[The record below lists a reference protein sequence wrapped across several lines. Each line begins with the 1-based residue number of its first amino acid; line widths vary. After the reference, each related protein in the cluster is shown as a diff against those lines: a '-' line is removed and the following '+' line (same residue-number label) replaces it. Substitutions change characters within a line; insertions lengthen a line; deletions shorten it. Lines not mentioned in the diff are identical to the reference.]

1 MHLFVFESGIGAC
14 TNSCHFDWGMLLGC
28 FWKSLWGLVGASWGL
43 LGTSWG
49 PLGSVA
55 AGKPLVGLLGASW
68 GPLGGLSKTIK
79 KLGVLRFEASFHCK
93 IQ

>member
-1 MHLFVFESGIGAC
+1 MSDWLLDCFIG
-14 TNSCHFDWGMLLGC
+14 LL
-28 FWKSLWGLVGASWGL
+28 GASWGPRGGL
-43 LGTSWG
+43 LGASWGPLGGLLGASGG

-79 KLGVLRFEASFHCK
+79 KLGFLRSEASFHFK
-93 IQ
+93 LQ